1 MEINKKKEDKES
13 KSENI
18 SKPLGS
24 SPANSQPTAFNRR
37 SLSIGHNPQQQQAL
51 TRHSQSLKYSSQS
64 IDSQNTPK
72 QPKNFS
78 PSQKKY
84 RAPPPPSTV
93 SLPTPQP
100 TSEPTQRQQKPKYPA
115 PAPPSIQQ
123 STVSLQ
129 PDHQYVVQPSQP
141 VYSRPKYP
149 APLPPPLIQAQL
161 SHPEPQSPYSMYSPS
176 RPKYPAPPPPSQYS
190 VPQYPGSQFSRPIY
204 PEPSSQSTTTS
215 QSQFLSS

>member
-1 MEINKKKEDKES
+1 MEMNKKKEDKES

-24 SPANSQPTAFNRR
+24 SPSNSQSTAFNRR
-37 SLSIGHNPQQQQAL
+37 SFSIGHNPQQQQPI
-51 TRHSQSLKYSSQS
+51 TRHSQSLKYSLQS
-64 IDSQNTPK
+64 VESQNTPK
-72 QPKNFS
+72 QPKINITS
-78 PSQKKY
+78 HKKY
-84 RAPPPPSTV
+84 PAPPPPSTV
-93 SLPTPQP
+93 SLSTRQP
-100 TSEPTQRQQKPKYPA
+100 STEPVQRQQKPKYPA

-129 PDHQYVVQPSQP
+129 PDQQYVVQPSQP

-161 SHPEPQSPYSMYSPS
+161 SHPEPPSPYSMYSPS

-204 PEPSSQSTTTS
+204 PQPSPQSTTS
-215 QSQFLSS
+215 SQFLNS

>member
-1 MEINKKKEDKES
+1 MEMNKKKEDKES
-13 KSENI
+13 KSEKI
-18 SKPLGS
+18 SKPLES
-24 SPANSQPTAFNRR
+24 LPANSQQTDFNRR
-37 SLSIGHNPQQQQAL
+37 SLSIGHNPQQQQPL

-78 PSQKKY
+78 RSQKKY
-84 RAPPPPSTV
+84 PAPPPPITV

-129 PDHQYVVQPSQP
+129 PYQQYVVQPSQP
-141 VYSRPKYP
+141 VYSGPKYP
-149 APLPPPLIQAQL
+149 APLPPRHIQAPL
-161 SHPEPQSPYSMYSPS
+161 SHPEPQSPYSMFWPS
-176 RPKYPAPPPPSQYS
+176 RPKYPAPPPPPSQYS
-190 VPQYPGSQFSRPIY
+190 VTQYPGSQFSRPIY
-204 PEPSSQSTTTS
+204 PEPSPQSTTTS
-215 QSQFLSS
+215 QFLSS